1 MQDRYNRREQPA
13 DVGSTVGTREMID
26 HTHAAGHATPSEA
39 GAPAEPGSPMAPA
52 SRGGEWLRSRTGLTL
67 LGFLAV
73 AGFFLVTEHRAHLS
87 NALPFLLIFA
97 FLLMHVFMHGGHGG
111 HGAHTGQAHNHKGE
125 QR

>member
-1 MQDRYNRREQPA
+1 
-13 DVGSTVGTREMID
+13 MIER
-26 HTHAAGHATPSEA
+26 THAAQHATPPETGS
-39 GAPAEPGSPMAPA
+39 PPKPGSPMAPLP
-52 SRGGEWLRSRTGLTL
+52 RGGEWLRSRTGLVL

-73 AGFFLVTEHRAHLS
+73 AGYFLVTEHRAHLL

-125 QR
+125 QQ